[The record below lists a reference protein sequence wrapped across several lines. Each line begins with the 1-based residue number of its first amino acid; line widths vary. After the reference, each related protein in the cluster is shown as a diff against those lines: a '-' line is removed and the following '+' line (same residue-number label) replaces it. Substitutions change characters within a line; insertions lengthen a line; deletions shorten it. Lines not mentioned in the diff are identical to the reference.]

1 MSNLSL
7 RSFVMCVAL
16 TGWAGLATAQT
27 LPDGPGK
34 ATVVRVCSGCHEAAI
49 VSDKKMSRQEWS
61 DVVDEMR
68 EKGANATDQEVEVI
82 LDYLTKF
89 FGKDEKKTDGAR

>member
-1 MSNLSL
+1 MSDVSL
-7 RSFVMCVAL
+7 RKFIMCVAL
-16 TGWAGLATAQT
+16 TGLGVPAIAQT
-27 LPDGPGK
+27 LPEGPGK

-89 FGKDEKKTDGAR
+89 FPKDGKKTDSAR